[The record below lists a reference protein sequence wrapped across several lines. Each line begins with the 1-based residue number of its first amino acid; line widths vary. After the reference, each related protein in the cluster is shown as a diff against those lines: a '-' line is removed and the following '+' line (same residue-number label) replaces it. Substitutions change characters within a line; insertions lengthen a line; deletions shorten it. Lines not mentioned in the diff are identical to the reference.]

1 MASLSATIQLHDNFS
16 DILYGIVNAVN
27 LGMSAMEEMQQAMDA
42 NVDTS
47 SLQGARDEI
56 NNVTAAIHQMKA
68 AWEVPGQKDTIRV
81 PVKMDFA
88 GELSQPADQ
97 EVVTRQKVEW
107 QSDDLPVFTGTG
119 IERYQQEIQNTNQML
134 AQLAEVQGNI
144 TEQAAG
150 IEIIPDGMAEDLGA
164 MASRIEAIRT
174 RIAAIEKNPLNIGAD
189 EANAELEQLR
199 GQLNQ
204 AVQAQQS
211 LNQAV
216 ANMDVSGANDAYLRL
231 SNTISSTERYIRD
244 NVDEQGK
251 FNRELAGGTNEANKL
266 TGAIKGVVASYLTI
280 QSIGKVIG
288 LSDTMASSQ
297 AKINIMLD
305 TMGDKLTTT
314 KQIQDMVYLSAER
327 SRGSYQ
333 DTLDTVAKL
342 GNLASDAFS
351 SPQET
356 IAFAEQLNKQ
366 FTLAGAST
374 SEMQNATLQLT
385 QALASGVL
393 RGDELNSV
401 FEQAPTIIQAIAN
414 YMGKPMG
421 EIRELAS
428 EGEIT
433 ANIVKNAMFAAAD
446 ETNAKFES
454 MPMTFA
460 QIWQSIQNTA
470 LMAFQPVLEKI
481 NAIANSPE
489 FEEFIQNICNSLA
502 FLGNVA
508 SEVFDI
514 IVVMI
519 NAMSRY
525 WPVIG
530 PLIIGAA
537 AALAVYCG
545 WQKASR
551 IMHIALAA
559 AQMFH
564 AAITGT
570 LSVATAEQIRVQH
583 GLNAAM
589 YACPLTWIV
598 MAIIL
603 LIAVLA
609 AAGGAMGL
617 FGSKSQS
624 VTGAVMGAFA
634 VMAAFIGNIV
644 IVAVNLVIDQ
654 IIRVWNFVA
663 MFANFFAN
671 VFTDPVGAVVRLF
684 FDFVDMI
691 LSLIQTAASVID
703 TVFGTGLADGLAGF
717 RSSLDGW
724 VTDKFGEG
732 KVIMETQN
740 ANDYHL
746 DRLEYG
752 AAWEKGNSFGDSLSM
767 ADYSGNIPNAGEYGE
782 FDYSSFLMDIE
793 GNTEDIKDG
802 MELSEEDLKYLR
814 DIAEQ
819 ETVNRF
825 TTAQITIEQTNHNS
839 ISSTMDLDGIV
850 TGLTDAVNEAAD
862 IATEGVHM

>member
-42 NVDTS
+42 SVDTS

-134 AQLAEVQGNI
+134 ARLAEVQGNI

-150 IEIIPDGMAEDLGA
+150 IDVIPPGMAEDLNA
-164 MASRIEAIRT
+164 MANRINAIRT
-174 RIAAIEKNPLNIGAD
+174 RIAAIEKNPLNIGTD

-251 FNRELAGGTNEANKL
+251 FNRELAGGTSEANKL
-266 TGAIKGVVASYLTI
+266 MGAIKGAVASYLTI

-342 GNLASDAFS
+342 GNLASDAFK

-366 FTLAGAST
+366 FRLAGAST

-421 EIRELAS
+421 EIRKLAS

-433 ANIVKNAMFAAAD
+433 ASIVKNAMFAAAD

-470 LMAFQPVLEKI
+470 MMAFQPILEKI

-489 FEEFIQNICNSLA
+489 FEEFIQNVCNSLA

-508 SEVFDI
+508 SEVFDVI
-514 IVVMI
+514 IVMV
-519 NAMSRY
+519 NAMARA

-530 PLIIGAA
+530 PLIMGAA
-537 AALAVYCG
+537 TALAVYYG
-545 WQKASR
+545 WQKASA
-551 IMHIALAA
+551 IMHTIVAA
-559 AQMFH
+559 AQMLH
-564 AAITGT
+564 AAMTGKLT
-570 LSVATAEQIRVQH
+570 AATAETIAVQL
-583 GLNAAM
+583 GLNAAL
-589 YACPLTWIV
+589 YACPVTWIV

-644 IVAVNLVIDQ
+644 IVAINHIIDNFV
-654 IIRVWNFVA
+654 RLWNFVA

-671 VFTDPVGAVVRLF
+671 VFTDPIGAAARLF
-684 FDFVDMI
+684 FGFVDMI
-691 LSLIQTAASVID
+691 LSLIQTVASAID
-703 TVFGTGLADGLAGF
+703 TVFGTGLADGVAGW

-732 KVIMETQN
+732 KVVMETQN

-782 FDYSSFLMDIE
+782 FDYSSFLTDIE